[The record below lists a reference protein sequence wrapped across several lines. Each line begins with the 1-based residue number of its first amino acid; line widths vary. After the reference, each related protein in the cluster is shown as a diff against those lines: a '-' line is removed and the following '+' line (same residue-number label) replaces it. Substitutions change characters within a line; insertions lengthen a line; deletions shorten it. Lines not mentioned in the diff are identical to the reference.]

1 MPVDVPYLGARSTL
15 WIVAEL
21 HLFLAA
27 LILGAPIFIVIC
39 EYLGH
44 RGGDQRY
51 ERLARETMK
60 VVAIAYSFT
69 AITGG
74 LFAFFLAMFYPAF
87 SNFIFPKF
95 GPVWGFYGLLI
106 LLETTL
112 MYLYWYS
119 WEPLAQRK
127 GLHIAIGVALNVV
140 GTVTMLL
147 ANAVAAYM
155 LTPPEQETGIWSLIN
170 NPSWTGLNLHRF
182 IANITFGGFI
192 VALLAAFMFLLSRSE
207 EERAFYDWMGYIGN
221 LIGVGTLMLLPLA
234 GYIYTKELF
243 LHSATIST
251 FQMADKLAPFFV
263 MQGVLI
269 GLIFIGVNYYMWTSI
284 WRIEGGR
291 RFLPYRTPTFLA
303 LFIGAALW
311 IIPANMLPDIA
322 TPIPEGVSPDDVLMP
337 ERWVVLSLM
346 MPKALA
352 VTAMLIFTF
361 LTYMVYWRAIGT
373 GKIRWGEIPPQSQY
387 ALILVP
393 AAIVYLMGLMGAVR
407 ELTRQDWHVY
417 MLMRDVTPYWYTTPL
432 SYTSMMTAVVTIIF
446 FIFLAFIFWVG
457 FLLGRKEQGSNG
469 DLS

>member
-1 MPVDVPYLGARSTL
+1 MPVDVPYLGARSAL

-21 HLFLAA
+21 HLFFAA

-44 RGGDQRY
+44 RGGDPRY
-51 ERLARETMK
+51 ERLAKETMK

-69 AITGG
+69 ALSGG
-74 LFAFFLAMFYPAF
+74 LFAFMLAMFYPTF
-87 SNFIFPKF
+87 SNVIFAKF
-95 GPVWGFYGLLI
+95 APVWGGYGLLV
-106 LLETTL
+106 LVETAL

-119 WEPLAQRK
+119 WEPLANRK
-127 GLHIAIGVALNVV
+127 GLHVGIGIALNVV
-140 GTVTMLL
+140 GTIVMLL
-147 ANAVAAYM
+147 PNAVATYM
-155 LTPPEQETGIWSLIN
+155 LTPPEKETDLWSIIN
-170 NPSWTGLNLHRF
+170 NPSWSGLNLHRF

-192 VALLAAFMFLLSRSE
+192 VALFAAFMFLLSRTE
-207 EERAFYDWMGYIGN
+207 KDRAFYDWMGYIGN

-243 LHSATIST
+243 LYSATIST

-263 MQGVLI
+263 IQGVLI
-269 GLIFIGVNYYMWTSI
+269 GLIFIGVNYYMWISI

-291 RFLPYRTPTFLA
+291 RFLPYRAPTFLA

-322 TPIPEGVSPDDVLMP
+322 TAIPAGVNAADVLIP
-337 ERWVVLSLM
+337 ERWSVLSLM

-373 GKIRWGEIPPQSQY
+373 GRIRWGEIAPQSQY

-393 AAIVYLMGLMGAVR
+393 AAIVYLMGLMGAIR
-407 ELTRQDWHVY
+407 ELTRQDWHIFNQ
-417 MLMRDVTPYWYTTPL
+417 MRDLTPYWYTTPL
-432 SYTSMMTAVVTIIF
+432 SYTSTMTAVVTLLF
-446 FIFLAFIFWVG
+446 FVFLAFIFWVG
-457 FLLGRKEQGSNG
+457 FLLGRKEEAS
-469 DLS
+469 